1 MVITKVL
8 KFTAK
13 GMLKVIST
21 IQMDLS
27 DHCFNSDIKEHIKS
41 KYMIHDKEKSIRQ
54 NTNTT

>member
-1 MVITKVL
+1 
-8 KFTAK
+8 
-13 GMLKVIST
+13 MLKVIST